1 MDGSTHRS
9 PSGGIGRR
17 SRLKICRSSGHAG
30 SIPASGTT
38 DMTTMRRALAAV
50 LLLSAATL
58 FGANNRSIDAP
69 GSSRP
74 ELPPGTRHFIL
85 SPSRVLNEQEQADL
99 ASRGLVIEQALT
111 NGRFLV
117 RMTTGATLTTSDPR
131 VASLVP
137 LSANVKL
144 HRSALREV
152 AGAPPF
158 ARLQI
163 LFHDDVSFESAKAAI
178 EAAGGTLAEP
188 LQTEFHLPR
197 RIATLIAPPAV
208 TSLASDDRVLLV
220 YGPRKLE
227 IEPENA
233 VSAAISNVT
242 PLFSSPYNL
251 SGAGVS
257 LSYFELAQA
266 DASHQEFGGR
276 LTTHGTFTG
285 TANEDVKHATHVGGT
300 MIAAGIDPSA
310 KGMAPSATLDEYD
323 ANNDNFLDFKA
334 KLTSRSDNN
343 SWGYIL
349 GWCITGKCKGWVWG
363 DSDLYYGGYDAL
375 VTAPLDKITRDVGVL
390 MVHSAGNDADKLGPE
405 SPPFAH
411 GHFDDKGNVVS
422 GYCYSADG
430 SGTDCPAPTCTSG
443 AQFCEKTRHPQITS
457 ILPAPWVSIGVT
469 ASAKN
474 VIAVGAVDTG
484 KNIASFSSRGPTR
497 DGRVKPDLVARGEGV
512 YSTFPSNSYG
522 ALDGTS
528 MASPAVTG
536 ASALIVEQW
545 RRTFGGTNPTPAALK
560 TLLLATA
567 QDLGNRGPDFTYGF
581 GLLDAKAAADTII
594 ADGGQARR
602 IKMDQLATAGKIE
615 IPVTVTTAQ
624 TLRVVIGWSDPEVL
638 VFPVDSGDPTDPLAA
653 STLVNDLDLKI
664 VDPSGS
670 DVLPYVLDAK
680 NPGAPA
686 TRGVNHVDN
695 TEEVEI
701 ANAAPGIYKAV
712 VTGTSVTASSPQAF
726 VLVSN
731 ADLGAEIVPC
741 SNPFALNMSQD
752 SAYGNLVSSQSLSGR
767 TCVAS
772 GASFFKF
779 LVDKPG
785 TVSVTV
791 TATDT
796 PIRVTL
802 SSSATQTVVADIAA
816 GQTQTVS
823 TTYTGTTPTTFFA
836 SVQATGTIGS
846 AAKFTITPN
855 FPFAET
861 GRRRTV
867 RRSH

>member
-1 MDGSTHRS
+1 
-9 PSGGIGRR
+9 
-17 SRLKICRSSGHAG
+17 
-30 SIPASGTT
+30 
-38 DMTTMRRALAAV
+38 MRRILAAV
-50 LLLSAATL
+50 LLLSATTL
-58 FGANNRSIDAP
+58 FGADK
-69 GSSRP
+69 
-74 ELPPGTRHFIL
+74 HFIL
-85 SPSRVLNEQEQADL
+85 SPARILTEQEQTDL
-99 ASRGLVIEQALT
+99 ASRGLIIEHVLT

-117 RMTTGATLTTSDPR
+117 RMAANATLSDTDPR

-137 LSANVKL
+137 LSADIKL
-144 HRSALREV
+144 HHSALREV
-152 AGAPPF
+152 ASARPV

-163 LFHDDVSFESAKAAI
+163 LFQDEVSFESAKAAI

-188 LQTEFHLPR
+188 LQSDFHVPR
-197 RIATLIAPPAV
+197 RITTLIAPSEV

-220 YGPRKLE
+220 YGPRKLQ

-251 SGAGVS
+251 SGSGVS

-266 DASHQEFGGR
+266 DASHKEFAGR
-276 LTTHGTFTG
+276 LTTHGTFSD
-285 TANEDVKHATHVGGT
+285 TATRDVQHATHVGGT

-310 KGMAPSATLDEYD
+310 KGMAPNATLDEYD

-349 GWCITGKCKGWVWG
+349 GWCNSGTCTGWVWG

-375 VTAPLDKITRDVGVL
+375 VTAPLDKITRNVGVL
-390 MVHSAGNDADKLGPE
+390 MVHSAGNDADKLGPQ
-405 SPPFAH
+405 SAPFPH
-411 GHFDDKGNVVS
+411 GHFDDSGNIVD

-430 SGTDCPAPTCTSG
+430 SGTDCPAPTCKSG
-443 AQFCEKTRHPQITS
+443 ASFCETKRHPQITNQ
-457 ILPAPWVSIGVT
+457 LPAPWISIGVT

-474 VIAVGAVDTG
+474 VIAVGAVDSN

-497 DGRVKPDLVARGEGV
+497 DGRVKPDIVARGVGV
-512 YSTFPSNSYG
+512 YSTYPSNSYSS
-522 ALDGTS
+522 LDGTS

-536 ASALIVEQW
+536 ASALLIEQW
-545 RRTFGGTNPTPAALK
+545 RRTFGGTNPSPAALK
-560 TLLLATA
+560 TLMLATA

-602 IKMDQLATAGKIE
+602 IKMDQIATGGKLE
-615 IPVTVTTAQ
+615 LPLTLTSTQ
-624 TLRVVIGWSDPEVL
+624 NLRVLLGWSDPEVF

-653 STLVNDLDLKI
+653 STLVNDLDVKV
-664 VDPSGS
+664 VDPSGN
-670 DVLPYVLDAK
+670 DVLPYVLDPT
-680 NPGAPA
+680 NPGAAA
-686 TRGVNHVDN
+686 THGVNHIDN
-695 TEEVEI
+695 TEEVEVV
-701 ANAAPGIYKAV
+701 NAAPGIYKVV

-726 VLVSN
+726 VVVSN
-731 ADLGAEIVPC
+731 ADLGTAVVPC
-741 SNPFALNMSQD
+741 TNPFALNTTPD
-752 SAYGNLVSSQSLSGR
+752 TAYGNVVTAQSLSGR
-767 TCVAS
+767 TCAVS

-802 SSSATQTVVADIAA
+802 SSNATQTVVADIPA

-823 TTYTGTTPTTFFA
+823 TTYTGTTATTFFA
-836 SVQATGTIGS
+836 SVEATGAIGS
-846 AAKFTITPN
+846 SAKYTITPN

-861 GRRRTV
+861 GRRRAV